1 MNQTLHGISGI
12 PHQNNMNKIK
22 AKLAGKKE
30 IERSLTRLAHEII
43 EKNDD
48 LSQIAIVGIRTR
60 GDFLAKRLHAQIEKL
75 SGIEI
80 PFGTLD
86 VTFHRDD
93 FRTNL
98 GSPKVGASNI
108 LFKVEGKTIILIDD
122 VLYTGRTIR
131 AAMDEIFTYGR
142 PNSIQLGILVDRGH
156 KELPI
161 RADYVGKN
169 YPTSMNEHIHVH
181 VEEVDGEDAVLLV
194 KYKDIK

>member
-1 MNQTLHGISGI
+1 MNT
-12 PHQNNMNKIK
+12 IK
-22 AKLAGKKE
+22 ATLSGKKE
-30 IERSLTRLAHEII
+30 IDRSLIRLSHEII
-43 EKNDD
+43 EKNND
-48 LSQIAIVGIRTR
+48 LSQIALVGIRTR
-60 GDFLAKRLHAQIEKL
+60 GDFLAQRLCKMIEKF
-75 SGIEI
+75 SGMKI
-80 PFGTLD
+80 PIGTLD